1 MKSIIVDDFEEENLD
16 KFFSL
21 WLEQSGNNELNQSI
35 QSNLL
40 ALPSYKLVSWCT
52 QLISRLSNETNNFQI
67 LLKKLIINMCLDHP
81 HHSLYL
87 LLSLKKHKPNT
98 NEVLNPL
105 LLSRCAAAQA
115 IWDQLLLQDH
125 RYILDVLL
133 PIDGFTDRCITLAA
147 YKVSKGKS
155 IDLTKFSAGDY
166 WLNELPAIPPPRKQS
181 GLILANNIRMFPY
194 YIQLTRKF

>member
-67 LLKKLIINMCLDHP
+67 LLKN
-81 HHSLYL
+81 
-87 LLSLKKHKPNT
+87 
-98 NEVLNPL
+98 
-105 LLSRCAAAQA
+105 
-115 IWDQLLLQDH
+115 
-125 RYILDVLL
+125 
-133 PIDGFTDRCITLAA
+133 
-147 YKVSKGKS
+147 
-155 IDLTKFSAGDY
+155 
-166 WLNELPAIPPPRKQS
+166 
-181 GLILANNIRMFPY
+181 
-194 YIQLTRKF
+194 